1 MKQKGL
7 RYLIASAIITT
18 ALSLLIGGFATM
30 SVKNS
35 QIAVIDSQL
44 NTIADS
50 VRQNS
55 DSPVSAALDSAAE
68 QDFNVT
74 IALLSSAGELTI
86 INESQLNLRNPP
98 SESVIIDSF
107 QEAVTVEVQEGYR
120 LVSLNISGGDRL
132 LIADSLKATNETFI
146 ENQKRLVLFTFL
158 ADLVA
163 IALSYLV
170 IRRNN
175 RKLQADSLA
184 RMQSFLADAS
194 HELRTPL
201 TVIKGYS
208 EMLAKGQISV
218 ESDRQRAFDRVN
230 SEIVRMENLIHDLLL
245 LAELG
250 ETTIPIREEVDL
262 SELLSSHSRDFQ
274 TLHSQ
279 RSVTIEIEDGISCLG
294 SADHLRRLMQNI
306 LNNISRHTPGD
317 APVRIQL
324 SRNGKKSFLRIED
337 GGPGLPE
344 TSYRDGIELLNR
356 FDSSRSRET
365 GGSGLGLSIIAA
377 IVHEHGGTLAM
388 RKSAL
393 GGLAVEITF

>member
-7 RYLIASAIITT
+7 RYLFASAIITT
-18 ALSLLIGGFATM
+18 ALSLLIGGFATI

-50 VRQNS
+50 VRQNT
-55 DSPVSAALDSAAE
+55 DAPVSAALDSAAE

-74 IALLSSAGELTI
+74 IALISSSAELTI

-98 SESVIIDSF
+98 SESVILNSL
-107 QEAVTVEVQEGYR
+107 QKAVTVEAEQGYR

-132 LIADSLKATNETFI
+132 LIADSLRDINVTFI
-146 ENQKRLVLFTFL
+146 QNQKRLLLFTFA
-158 ADLVA
+158 ADMVA

-184 RMQSFLADAS
+184 RMRSFLADAS

-208 EMLAKGQISV
+208 EMLSKGQIS
-218 ESDRQRAFDRVN
+218 EDSDRQKAFERVN

-250 ETTIPIREEVDL
+250 ETSIPVREEIDF
-262 SELLSSHSRDFQ
+262 SDLLSSYSRDFQ
-274 TLHSQ
+274 TLNPA
-279 RSVTIEIEDGISCLG
+279 RAVTVEIDGGITCLG
-294 SADHLRRLMQNI
+294 SIDHMRRLIQNI
-306 LNNISRHTPGD
+306 LNNISRHTPAG
-317 APVRIQL
+317 APALIHL
-324 SRNGKKSFLRIED
+324 SRSGKKTLLTIED

-344 TSYRDGIELLNR
+344 SSYRDGIELLNR

-377 IVHEHGGTLAM
+377 IVHEHGGALSL
-388 RKSAL
+388 RKSTL
-393 GGLAVEITF
+393 GGLAVEINL

>member
-1 MKQKGL
+1 VKQKGL

-74 IALLSSAGELTI
+74 IALVSAPGELTI

-98 SESVIIDSF
+98 SESVIIDSL
-107 QEAVTVEVQEGYR
+107 QQAVTVEVQEGYR

-250 ETTIPIREEVDL
+250 ETTEPIREEVDL

-306 LNNISRHTPGD
+306 LNNISRHTPVD

-393 GGLAVEITF
+393 GGLAIEVTL

>member
-55 DSPVSAALDSAAE
+55 DAPVSAALDSAAE

-74 IALLSSAGELTI
+74 IALLSTSGELTI
-86 INESQLNLRNPP
+86 INESQLNLINPP
-98 SESVIIDSF
+98 SESVIIDSL
-107 QEAVTVEVQEGYR
+107 QKAVTVEAQEGYR

-208 EMLAKGQISV
+208 EMLAKGQISA

-294 SADHLRRLMQNI
+294 SVDHLRRLMQNI
-306 LNNISRHTPGD
+306 LNNISRHTPVD

-377 IVHEHGGTLAM
+377 IVHEHGGTLTM

-393 GGLAVEITF
+393 GGLAVEVTL

>member
-1 MKQKGL
+1 MKQKSL
-7 RYLIASAIITT
+7 RYLFASAIITS
-18 ALSLLIGGFATM
+18 ALSLLIGGFATI

-35 QIAVIDSQL
+35 QIEVIDSQL

-55 DSPVSAALDSAAE
+55 DAPVSAALDSAAE

-74 IALLSSAGELTI
+74 IALVSASGELTI
-86 INESQLNLRNPP
+86 INESQLDLRDPP
-98 SESVIIDSF
+98 NESVISKSL
-107 QEAVTVEVQEGYR
+107 QRAVTVDIGEGYR
-120 LVSLNISGGDRL
+120 LVGLNISGGDRL
-132 LIADSLKATNETFI
+132 LIADSLKATNDTFI

-158 ADLVA
+158 ADVVA
-163 IALSYLV
+163 IAFSYLL

-184 RMQSFLADAS
+184 RMQRFLADAS

-208 EMLAKGQISV
+208 EMLAKGQISA
-218 ESDRQRAFDRVN
+218 ESDRQRAFDRVD

-250 ETTIPIREEVDL
+250 ETSVPVREEVDL
-262 SELLSSHSRDFQ
+262 SELLTSFSRDFAM
-274 TLHSQ
+274 LHPE
-279 RSVTIEIEDGISCLG
+279 RSVSFDIEDEITFLG
-294 SADHLRRLMQNI
+294 SVDHLRRLIQNI
-306 LNNISRHTPGD
+306 LNNIARHTPVD
-317 APVRIQL
+317 APVQIQL
-324 SRNGKKSFLRIED
+324 KRNGKKLLMVFAD
-337 GGPGLPE
+337 GGPGLPT

-377 IVHEHGGTLAM
+377 IVYEHKGTLAL
-388 RKSAL
+388 RQSAL
-393 GGLAVEITF
+393 GGLAVEVTL

>member
-7 RYLIASAIITT
+7 RYLFASAIITT
-18 ALSLLIGGFATM
+18 ALSLLIGGFATI

-44 NTIADS
+44 NTIAES

-55 DSPVSAALDSAAE
+55 GAPVSAALDSAAE

-74 IALLSSAGELTI
+74 IALVSASGDLTI

-98 SESVIIDSF
+98 TESVINKSL
-107 QEAVTVEVQEGYR
+107 QEAVTVDVEQGYR

-132 LIADSLKATNETFI
+132 LIADSLRATNETFI

-158 ADLVA
+158 ADVVA

-208 EMLAKGQISV
+208 EMLSKGQISE
-218 ESDRQRAFDRVN
+218 ESDRQKAFTRVN

-250 ETTIPIREEVDL
+250 ETSIPVREEIDF
-262 SELLSSHSRDFQ
+262 SELLTSFSRDFQ
-274 TLHSQ
+274 TLNPM
-279 RSVTIEIEDGISCLG
+279 RAVAIEIEDGITCLG
-294 SADHLRRLMQNI
+294 SIDHMRRLIQNI
-306 LNNISRHTPGD
+306 LNNISRHTLAD
-317 APVRIQL
+317 APVGIRL
-324 SRNGKKSFLRIED
+324 SRSGKKTVLIFED

-377 IVHEHGGTLAM
+377 IVHEHGGTLAL
-388 RKSAL
+388 RKSTL
-393 GGLAVEITF
+393 GGLAVEITL

>member
-1 MKQKGL
+1 MKQKSL
-7 RYLIASAIITT
+7 RYLLASAIITT
-18 ALSLLIGGFATM
+18 ALSLLIGGFATI

-55 DSPVSAALDSAAE
+55 GAPVSAALDSAAE

-74 IALLSSAGELTI
+74 IALVSASGDLTI

-98 SESVIIDSF
+98 TESVISKSL
-107 QEAVTVEVQEGYR
+107 QRAVTVDVQEGYR

-132 LIADSLKATNETFI
+132 LIADSLRAANETFI
-146 ENQKRLVLFTFL
+146 KNQKRLLLFTFA

-208 EMLAKGQISV
+208 EMLSKGQISE
-218 ESDRQRAFDRVN
+218 ESDRERAFGRVN
-230 SEIVRMENLIHDLLL
+230 SEILRMENLIHDLLL

-250 ETTIPIREEVDL
+250 ETTVPIREEIDF
-262 SELLSSHSRDFQ
+262 SELLTSFSRDFQ
-274 TLHSQ
+274 TLNPE
-279 RSVTIEIEDGISCLG
+279 RAVTIEIEDGITCLG
-294 SADHLRRLMQNI
+294 SIDHMRRLIQNT
-306 LNNISRHTPGD
+306 LNNISRHTPQD
-317 APVRIQL
+317 TRVRIQL
-324 SRNGKKSFLRIED
+324 SRSGKKTLLILED

-356 FDSSRSRET
+356 FDSARSRET

-377 IVHEHGGTLAM
+377 IVHEHDGTLAL
-388 RKSAL
+388 RKSTL
-393 GGLAVEITF
+393 GGLAVEITV

>member
-1 MKQKGL
+1 MKQRGL
-7 RYLIASAIITT
+7 RYLFASAIITT
-18 ALSLLIGGFATM
+18 ALSLLIGGFATI

-35 QIAVIDSQL
+35 EIAVIDSQL
-44 NTIADS
+44 NTIADF

-55 DSPVSAALDSAAE
+55 DAPVSAALDSAAE

-74 IALLSSAGELTI
+74 IALVSASGELTI
-86 INESQLNLRNPP
+86 INESQLNLRIPP
-98 SESVIIDSF
+98 TESVINNSL
-107 QEAVTVEVQEGYR
+107 QKAVTVDIQEGYR
-120 LVSLNISGGDRL
+120 LISLNISGGDRL
-132 LIADSLKATNETFI
+132 LIADSLRTANETFI

-208 EMLAKGQISV
+208 EMLAKGQIST

-250 ETTIPIREEVDL
+250 ETTSTIREEVDL
-262 SELLSSHSRDFQ
+262 SELLISHSRDFQ
-274 TLHSQ
+274 TLHPQ
-279 RSVTIEIEDGISCLG
+279 RTVTIEIEDGVSFLG
-294 SADHLRRLMQNI
+294 SIDHLRRLIQNI
-306 LNNISRHTPGD
+306 LNNVSRHTPVD
-317 APVRIQL
+317 APVRIKL
-324 SRNGKKSFLRIED
+324 SRNGKKSLILIED

-377 IVHEHGGTLAM
+377 IVHEHGGTLAL
-388 RKSAL
+388 RRSTL
-393 GGLAVEITF
+393 DGLAVEITL

>member
-7 RYLIASAIITT
+7 RYLFASAIITT
-18 ALSLLIGGFATM
+18 ALSLLIGGFATI

-35 QIAVIDSQL
+35 EIAVIDSQL
-44 NTIADS
+44 NTIADF
-50 VRQNS
+50 VRQNPS
-55 DSPVSAALDSAAE
+55 APVSAALDSAAE

-74 IALLSSAGELTI
+74 IALVSASGELTI
-86 INESQLNLRNPP
+86 INESQLDFVNLP
-98 SESVIIDSF
+98 SSSIISLA
-107 QEAVTVEVQEGYR
+107 QISAVTVSADEDYR

-132 LIADSLKATNETFI
+132 LIADSLRATNETFI
-146 ENQKRLVLFTFL
+146 DNQKRLILFTFL
-158 ADLVA
+158 ADVVA

-208 EMLAKGQISV
+208 EMLAKGQISA

-250 ETTIPIREEVDL
+250 ETTVSIREEVDL
-262 SELLSSHSRDFQ
+262 SELVSSHSRDFQ

-279 RSVTIEIEDGISCLG
+279 RTVTFEIEDGVSCLG

-306 LNNISRHTPGD
+306 LNNISRHTPVD
-317 APVRIQL
+317 AQVQIKL
-324 SRNGKKSFLRIED
+324 SRNGKKSLILIED

-377 IVHEHGGTLAM
+377 IVHEHGGNLAL
-388 RKSAL
+388 RKSTL
-393 GGLAVEITF
+393 GGLAVEVTL

>member
-7 RYLIASAIITT
+7 RYLFASAIITT
-18 ALSLLIGGFATM
+18 ALSLLIGGFATI

-35 QIAVIDSQL
+35 EIAVIDSQL
-44 NTIADS
+44 NTIADF
-50 VRQNS
+50 VRQNPS
-55 DSPVSAALDSAAE
+55 APVSAALDSAAE

-74 IALLSSAGELTI
+74 IALVSASGELTI
-86 INESQLNLRNPP
+86 INESQLDFVNLP
-98 SESVIIDSF
+98 SSSIISLA
-107 QEAVTVEVQEGYR
+107 QISAVTVSADEDYR

-132 LIADSLKATNETFI
+132 LIADSLRATNETFI
-146 ENQKRLVLFTFL
+146 DNQKRLILFTFL
-158 ADLVA
+158 ADVVA

-208 EMLAKGQISV
+208 EMLAKGQISA

-250 ETTIPIREEVDL
+250 ETTVSIREEVDL
-262 SELLSSHSRDFQ
+262 SELVSSHSRDFQ

-279 RSVTIEIEDGISCLG
+279 RTVTFDIEDGVSCLG

-306 LNNISRHTPGD
+306 LNNISRHTPVD
-317 APVRIQL
+317 AQVQIKL
-324 SRNGKKSFLRIED
+324 SRNGKKSLILIED

-377 IVHEHGGTLAM
+377 IVHEHGGTLAL
-388 RKSAL
+388 RKSTL
-393 GGLAVEITF
+393 GGLAVEVTL

>member
-1 MKQKGL
+1 MKQKGF
-7 RYLIASAIITT
+7 RYLVASAIITT
-18 ALSLLIGGFATM
+18 ALSLLIGGFATI

-44 NTIADS
+44 NTIAQS

-55 DSPVSAALDSAAE
+55 DAPVSAALDSAAE

-74 IALLSSAGELTI
+74 IALVSASGELTI
-86 INESQLNLRNPP
+86 VNESQLNLRNPP
-98 SESVIIDSF
+98 NELVINNSL
-107 QEAVTVEVQEGYR
+107 QRAVTVDQQEGYR
-120 LVSLNISGGDRL
+120 LISLNISGGDRL
-132 LIADSLKATNETFI
+132 LIADSLKATNETFV
-146 ENQKRLVLFTFL
+146 ENQKRLVLFTVL
-158 ADLVA
+158 ADAVA
-163 IALSYLV
+163 IALSYLL

-208 EMLAKGQISV
+208 EMLAKGQIAA
-218 ESDRQRAFDRVN
+218 ESDREKAFERVN

-250 ETTIPIREEVDL
+250 ETTAPTREEVDL
-262 SELLSSHSRDFQ
+262 SELVSIYSRDFK
-274 TLHSQ
+274 TLNSQ
-279 RSVTIEIEDGISCLG
+279 RSVSVEVEDSLSCLG
-294 SADHLRRLMQNI
+294 SIDHLKRLIQNI
-306 LNNISRHTPGD
+306 LNNISRHTPID
-317 APVRIQL
+317 APVQIKL
-324 SRNGKKSFLRIED
+324 SKSGKRLSLLIED
-337 GGPGLPE
+337 GGPGLSE
-344 TSYRDGIELLNR
+344 TSYREGIELLNR
-356 FDSSRSRET
+356 FDSSRSRES

-377 IVHEHGGTLAM
+377 IVHEHGGTLTL

-393 GGLAVEITF
+393 GGLAVEVVI

>member
-1 MKQKGL
+1 VKQKGL
-7 RYLIASAIITT
+7 RYILASAIITT
-18 ALSLLIGGFATM
+18 ALSLLIGGFATI

-35 QIAVIDSQL
+35 QISVIDSQL

-55 DSPVSAALDSAAE
+55 DAPVSAALDSAAE

-74 IALLSSAGELTI
+74 IALVSASGELTI
-86 INESQLNLRNPP
+86 INESQLDLRNPP
-98 SESVIIDSF
+98 AESVIDNSL
-107 QEAVTVEVQEGYR
+107 QQAVTVDVLEGYR
-120 LVSLNISGGDRL
+120 LVALNISGGDRL
-132 LIADSLKATNETFI
+132 LIADSLKAINETFF
-146 ENQKRLVLFTFL
+146 ENLKRLVLFTFL
-158 ADLVA
+158 ADAVA

-218 ESDRQRAFDRVN
+218 ESDRQKAFDRVN

-250 ETTIPIREEVDL
+250 ETTEPIREEVDL
-262 SELLSSHSRDFQ
+262 SELLGSYARDFK
-274 TLHSQ
+274 TLNSE
-279 RSVTIEIEDGISCLG
+279 RSVAIEIEDGLTCLG
-294 SADHLRRLMQNI
+294 SADHLKRLILNI
-306 LNNISRHTPGD
+306 LNNISRHTPVD
-317 APVRIQL
+317 APVEIKL
-324 SRNGKKSFLRIED
+324 SRNGKRASLLIED

-356 FDSSRSRET
+356 FDTSRSRES

-377 IVHEHGGTLAM
+377 IVHEHGGTLAL
-388 RKSAL
+388 RKSTL
-393 GGLAVEITF
+393 GGLAVEAII

>member
-1 MKQKGL
+1 VKQKGL

-55 DSPVSAALDSAAE
+55 DAPVSAALDSAAE
-68 QDFNVT
+68 QDFNLT
-74 IALLSSAGELTI
+74 IALLSSSGELTI

-98 SESVIIDSF
+98 SESVIIDSL
-107 QEAVTVEVQEGYR
+107 QKAVTVEVQEGYR

-208 EMLAKGQISV
+208 EMLAKGQISA

-250 ETTIPIREEVDL
+250 ETNVPIREEVDL
-262 SELLSSHSRDFQ
+262 SDLLNSHSRDFK

-279 RSVTIEIEDGISCLG
+279 RTVTIEIEDGVSCLG
-294 SADHLRRLMQNI
+294 SVDHLRRLIQNI
-306 LNNISRHTPGD
+306 LNNISRHTPVD
-317 APVRIQL
+317 ASVSIKL
-324 SRNGKKSFLRIED
+324 SQNGKKALILIED

-377 IVHEHGGTLAM
+377 IVHEHGGNLAM
-388 RKSAL
+388 RKSPL
-393 GGLAVEITF
+393 GGLAVEVTL

>member
-1 MKQKGL
+1 MKQKYL
-7 RYLIASAIITT
+7 RYLLASAIITT
-18 ALSLLIGGFATM
+18 ALSLLIGGFATI

-44 NTIADS
+44 NIIADS

-55 DSPVSAALDSAAE
+55 GAPVSAALDSAAN

-74 IALLSSAGELTI
+74 IALISSSGELTI

-98 SESVIIDSF
+98 TESVISKSL
-107 QEAVTVEVQEGYR
+107 QEAVTVDLEEGYR

-132 LIADSLKATNETFI
+132 LIADSLRATNETFI

-158 ADLVA
+158 ADVVA

-208 EMLAKGQISV
+208 EMLSKGQISE
-218 ESDRQRAFDRVN
+218 ESDRRKAFVRVN

-250 ETTIPIREEVDL
+250 ETSIPIREEIDF
-262 SELLSSHSRDFQ
+262 SELLTSFSRDFQ
-274 TLHSQ
+274 TLNPE
-279 RSVTIEIEDGISCLG
+279 RVVSVEVEDGISCLG
-294 SADHLRRLMQNI
+294 SIDHMRRLIQNI
-306 LNNISRHTPGD
+306 LNNISRHTPED

-324 SRNGKKSFLRIED
+324 TRSGKKTLLILED
-337 GGPGLPE
+337 GGPGLPDS
-344 TSYRDGIELLNR
+344 SYREGIELLNR
-356 FDSSRSRET
+356 FDSARSRDT

-377 IVHEHGGTLAM
+377 IVHEHDGTLAL
-388 RKSAL
+388 RKSTL
-393 GGLAVEITF
+393 GGLAVEITL

>member
-7 RYLIASAIITT
+7 RYLFASAIITT
-18 ALSLLIGGFATM
+18 ALSLLIGGFATI

-44 NTIADS
+44 NIIADS

-55 DSPVSAALDSAAE
+55 GAPVSAALDSAAN

-74 IALLSSAGELTI
+74 IALISASGELTI
-86 INESQLNLRNPP
+86 INESQLDLRNPP
-98 SESVIIDSF
+98 TESVISKSL
-107 QEAVTVEVQEGYR
+107 QEAVTVDVEQGYR
-120 LVSLNISGGDRL
+120 LVSINISGGDRL
-132 LIADSLKATNETFI
+132 LIADSLRATNETFI

-158 ADLVA
+158 ADVVA

-184 RMQSFLADAS
+184 RMQNFLADAS

-208 EMLAKGQISV
+208 EMLAKGQISA

-250 ETTIPIREEVDL
+250 ETTSPVREEVDL
-262 SELLSSHSRDFQ
+262 SELLFSHSRDFQ
-274 TLHSQ
+274 TLHPQ
-279 RSVTIEIEDGISCLG
+279 RTVTIEIEDQISCLG
-294 SADHLRRLMQNI
+294 SIDHLRRLIQNI
-306 LNNISRHTPGD
+306 LNNVSRHTPVD
-317 APVRIQL
+317 APARIKL
-324 SRNGKKSFLRIED
+324 SRNGKKSIILVED
-337 GGPGLPE
+337 GGLGLPE

-388 RKSAL
+388 RKSTL
-393 GGLAVEITF
+393 GGLAVEVIL

>member
-7 RYLIASAIITT
+7 RYILASAIITT
-18 ALSLLIGGFATM
+18 ALSLLIGGFATI

-35 QIAVIDSQL
+35 QISVIDSQL

-55 DSPVSAALDSAAE
+55 DAPVSAALDSAAE

-74 IALLSSAGELTI
+74 IALVSASGELTI
-86 INESQLNLRNPP
+86 INESQLDLRNPP
-98 SESVIIDSF
+98 AESVIDNSL
-107 QEAVTVEVQEGYR
+107 QQAVTVDVLEGYR
-120 LVSLNISGGDRL
+120 LVALNISGGDRL
-132 LIADSLKATNETFI
+132 LIADSLKAINETFF
-146 ENQKRLVLFTFL
+146 ENLKRLVLFTFL
-158 ADLVA
+158 ADAVA

-218 ESDRQRAFDRVN
+218 ESDRQKAFDRVN

-250 ETTIPIREEVDL
+250 ETTKPIREEVDL
-262 SELLSSHSRDFQ
+262 SELLGSYARDFK
-274 TLHSQ
+274 TLNSG
-279 RSVTIEIEDGISCLG
+279 RSVAIEIEDGLTCLG
-294 SADHLRRLMQNI
+294 SADHLKRLILNI
-306 LNNISRHTPGD
+306 LNNISRHTPVD
-317 APVRIQL
+317 APVEIKL
-324 SRNGKKSFLRIED
+324 SRNGKRVSLLVED
-337 GGPGLPE
+337 GGSGLPE

-356 FDSSRSRET
+356 FDTSRSRES

-377 IVHEHGGTLAM
+377 IVHEHGGTLAL
-388 RKSAL
+388 RKSTL
-393 GGLAVEITF
+393 GGLAVEAII

>member
-1 MKQKGL
+1 VKQKGL
-7 RYLIASAIITT
+7 RYILASAIITT
-18 ALSLLIGGFATM
+18 ALSLLIGGFATL

-44 NTIADS
+44 NTIAES

-55 DSPVSAALDSAAE
+55 EAPVSAALDSAAE

-74 IALLSSAGELTI
+74 IALISASGELTI
-86 INESQLNLRNPP
+86 INESQLNLTNAPA
-98 SESVIIDSF
+98 ESVINNSLLR
-107 QEAVTVEVQEGYR
+107 AVTVDLQDGYR

-132 LIADSLKATNETFI
+132 LIADSLKDTNEAFI

-158 ADLVA
+158 ADAVA
-163 IALSYLV
+163 IALSYIV

-175 RKLQADSLA
+175 RKMQADSLA

-208 EMLAKGQISV
+208 EMLAKGQIS
-218 ESDRQRAFDRVN
+218 EEKDRQKAFDRVN

-250 ETTIPIREEVDL
+250 ETTTPVREEVDI
-262 SELLSSHSRDFQ
+262 SELVSTYSRDFK
-274 TLHSQ
+274 TLNSQ
-279 RSVTIEIEDGISCLG
+279 RSVEIEIEDGLSCLG
-294 SADHLRRLMQNI
+294 SIDHLKRLIQNI
-306 LNNISRHTPGD
+306 LNNISRHTPVD
-317 APVRIQL
+317 TPVQIKL
-324 SRNGKKSFLRIED
+324 SKHGKRVLLLIED

-377 IVHEHGGTLAM
+377 IVHEHGGTLAL
-388 RKSAL
+388 RKGTL
-393 GGLAVEITF
+393 GGLAVEAIF

>member
-1 MKQKGL
+1 VKQKGL
-7 RYLIASAIITT
+7 RYLFASAIITT
-18 ALSLLIGGFATM
+18 ALSLLIGGFATI

-44 NTIADS
+44 NIIADS

-55 DSPVSAALDSAAE
+55 GAPVSAALDSAAN

-74 IALLSSAGELTI
+74 IALISASGELTI
-86 INESQLNLRNPP
+86 INESQLDLRNPP
-98 SESVIIDSF
+98 TESVISKSL
-107 QEAVTVEVQEGYR
+107 QEAVTVDVEQGYR
-120 LVSLNISGGDRL
+120 LVSINISGGDRL
-132 LIADSLKATNETFI
+132 LIADSLRATNETFI

-158 ADLVA
+158 ADVVA

-208 EMLAKGQISV
+208 EMLAKGQISA

-250 ETTIPIREEVDL
+250 ETTSPVREEVDL
-262 SELLSSHSRDFQ
+262 SELLFSHSRDFQ
-274 TLHSQ
+274 TLHPQ
-279 RSVTIEIEDGISCLG
+279 RTVTIEIEDQISCLG
-294 SADHLRRLMQNI
+294 SIDHLRRLIQNI
-306 LNNISRHTPGD
+306 LNNVSRHTPVD
-317 APVRIQL
+317 APARIKL
-324 SRNGKKSFLRIED
+324 SRNGKKSIILIED
-337 GGPGLPE
+337 GGSGLPE

-388 RKSAL
+388 RKSTL
-393 GGLAVEITF
+393 GGLAVEVIL

>member
-7 RYLIASAIITT
+7 RYLFASAIITT
-18 ALSLLIGGFATM
+18 ALSLLIGGFATI

-35 QIAVIDSQL
+35 EIAVIDSQL
-44 NTIADS
+44 NTIADF
-50 VRQNS
+50 VRQNPS
-55 DSPVSAALDSAAE
+55 APVSAALDSAAE

-74 IALLSSAGELTI
+74 IALVSASGELTI
-86 INESQLNLRNPP
+86 INESQLDFVNLP
-98 SESVIIDSF
+98 SSSIISLA
-107 QEAVTVEVQEGYR
+107 QISAVTVSADEDYR

-132 LIADSLKATNETFI
+132 LIADSLRATNETFI
-146 ENQKRLVLFTFL
+146 DNQKRLILFTFL
-158 ADLVA
+158 ADVVA

-208 EMLAKGQISV
+208 EMLAKGQISA

-250 ETTIPIREEVDL
+250 ETTVSIREEVDL
-262 SELLSSHSRDFQ
+262 SELVSSHSRDFQ

-279 RSVTIEIEDGISCLG
+279 RRVTFEIEDGVSCLG

-306 LNNISRHTPGD
+306 LNNISRHTPVD
-317 APVRIQL
+317 AQVQIKL
-324 SRNGKKSFLRIED
+324 SRNGKKSLILIED

-377 IVHEHGGTLAM
+377 IVHEHGGNLAL
-388 RKSAL
+388 RKSTL
-393 GGLAVEITF
+393 GGLAVEVTL

>member
-1 MKQKGL
+1 VKQKGF
-7 RYLIASAIITT
+7 RYLVASAIITT
-18 ALSLLIGGFATM
+18 ALSLLIGGFATI

-44 NTIADS
+44 NTIAES

-55 DSPVSAALDSAAE
+55 AAPVSAALDSAAE

-74 IALLSSAGELTI
+74 IALISASGELTI
-86 INESQLNLRNPP
+86 INESQLNLSDPP
-98 SESVIIDSF
+98 TESVIINSL
-107 QEAVTVEVQEGYR
+107 QKAVTVDVQEGYR

-132 LIADSLKATNETFI
+132 LIADSLKATNENFV
-146 ENQKRLVLFTFL
+146 ENQKRLVLFTVL
-158 ADLVA
+158 ADAVA

-208 EMLAKGQISV
+208 EMLAKGQIAA
-218 ESDRQRAFDRVN
+218 ESDREKAFDRVN

-250 ETTIPIREEVDL
+250 ETTAPIREEVDL
-262 SELLSSHSRDFQ
+262 SELVGTYSRDFK
-274 TLHSQ
+274 TLNSQ
-279 RSVTIEIEDGISCLG
+279 RSVSIEIEDSLSCLG
-294 SADHLRRLMQNI
+294 SIDHLKRLIQNI
-306 LNNISRHTPGD
+306 LNNISRHTPMD
-317 APVRIQL
+317 APVQIKL
-324 SRNGKKSFLRIED
+324 SKNGKRISLLIED
-337 GGPGLPE
+337 GGPGLSE

-356 FDSSRSRET
+356 FDTSRSRES

-377 IVHEHGGTLAM
+377 IVHEHGGTLAL

-393 GGLAVEITF
+393 GGLAVEVII

>member
-7 RYLIASAIITT
+7 RYLLASAIITT
-18 ALSLLIGGFATM
+18 ALSLLIGGFATI

-44 NTIADS
+44 NIIADS

-55 DSPVSAALDSAAE
+55 GAPVSAALDSAAE

-74 IALLSSAGELTI
+74 IALVSASGDLTI
-86 INESQLNLRNPP
+86 INESQLNLRYPP
-98 SESVIIDSF
+98 TESVINKSL
-107 QEAVTVEVQEGYR
+107 QEAVTVDVEEGYR

-132 LIADSLKATNETFI
+132 LIADSLRATNETFI

-158 ADLVA
+158 ADVVA

-208 EMLAKGQISV
+208 EMLSKGQISE
-218 ESDRQRAFDRVN
+218 ESDRQKAFTRVN

-250 ETTIPIREEVDL
+250 ETSIPIREEIDF
-262 SELLSSHSRDFQ
+262 SELLTSFSRDFQ
-274 TLHSQ
+274 TLNPM
-279 RSVTIEIEDGISCLG
+279 RAVTIEIEDGITCLG
-294 SADHLRRLMQNI
+294 SIDHMRRLIQNV
-306 LNNISRHTPGD
+306 LNNISRHTPED
-317 APVRIQL
+317 AQVRIQL
-324 SRNGKKSFLRIED
+324 SRSGKKTLLILED

-377 IVHEHGGTLAM
+377 IVHEHDGTLAL
-388 RKSAL
+388 RKSTL
-393 GGLAVEITF
+393 GGLAVEITL

>member
-1 MKQKGL
+1 MKQKYL
-7 RYLIASAIITT
+7 RYLLASAIITT
-18 ALSLLIGGFATM
+18 ALSLLIGGFATI

-44 NTIADS
+44 NIIADS

-55 DSPVSAALDSAAE
+55 GAPVSAALDSAAN

-74 IALLSSAGELTI
+74 IALISSSGELTI

-98 SESVIIDSF
+98 TESVISKSL
-107 QEAVTVEVQEGYR
+107 QEAVTVDVEEGYR

-132 LIADSLKATNETFI
+132 LIADSLRATNDTFI

-158 ADLVA
+158 ADVVA

-208 EMLAKGQISV
+208 EMLSKGQISE
-218 ESDRQRAFDRVN
+218 ESDRRKAFVRVN

-250 ETTIPIREEVDL
+250 ETSIPIREEIDF
-262 SELLSSHSRDFQ
+262 SELLTSFSRDFQ
-274 TLHSQ
+274 TLNPE
-279 RSVTIEIEDGISCLG
+279 RVVSVEVEDGISCLG
-294 SADHLRRLMQNI
+294 SIDHMRRLIQNI
-306 LNNISRHTPGD
+306 LNNISRHTPED

-324 SRNGKKSFLRIED
+324 TRSGKKTLLILED
-337 GGPGLPE
+337 GGPGLPDS
-344 TSYRDGIELLNR
+344 SYREGIELLNR
-356 FDSSRSRET
+356 FDSARSRDT

-377 IVHEHGGTLAM
+377 IVHEHDGTLAL
-388 RKSAL
+388 RKSTL
-393 GGLAVEITF
+393 GGLAVEITL